1 MWLFSAFLKMV
12 RLEFFGIS
20 LKNRLFLR
28 KFSIFETGSKSKF
41 YVCKGPHKVNR
52 SEGKHAQTCLI
63 NQSLWAYI
71 QYMYKV
77 QFCTRKGG
85 KEGFL
90 FFEVKRDK
98 VALNFSWLLNSVL
111 FYLSISNPHIAG
123 RPTLAVRVTPQ
134 RSSSWLA
141 LSEACSSWHT
151 NAVIV

>member
-1 MWLFSAFLKMV
+1 MAVNATWLPLNFRFWPIFKEFSILEILRMWLFSAFLKMV

-111 FYLSISNPHIAG
+111 F
-123 RPTLAVRVTPQ
+123 
-134 RSSSWLA
+134 
-141 LSEACSSWHT
+141 
-151 NAVIV
+151 

>member
-1 MWLFSAFLKMV
+1 MAPLNFRFWPIFKEFSILEILRMWLFSAFLKMV

-111 FYLSISNPHIAG
+111 FYM
-123 RPTLAVRVTPQ
+123 
-134 RSSSWLA
+134 
-141 LSEACSSWHT
+141 
-151 NAVIV
+151 